1 VFIYDYFEFKL
12 LVSVFFLIKKKVKKT
27 EDKTQK
33 TKKLANKAA
42 DSLNLLKIKTR
53 ERERVENERE

>member
-27 EDKTQK
+27 EDKKQK
-33 TKKLANKAA
+33 KKKLANKAA
-42 DSLNLLKIKTR
+42 D
-53 ERERVENERE
+53 